1 MAGSL
6 AGWVFDKQADHPP
19 GVGSG
24 GQGGGECRGFGLCE
38 LSKAPSVTHSP
49 GLPCPRPQPLFLPT
63 APLLAPGPRVEP
75 ISREPRASA
84 LPSHSG
90 VVLTKRKGAPLQAG
104 TQMPPGPSSCGGWG
118 GDWLRPHRPGCA
130 SSSPRGTCPP
140 PVLSSGGCQPA
151 CSLISG
157 RTLSGGW
164 RGCPSKIENQY
175 SCNDRAEETLPA
187 ADASRVWGLPAV
199 AGARCR
205 SSGPPGRKPP
215 LGVSFYPVRK
225 QHISLKP
232 RRTRPA

>member
-63 APLLAPGPRVEP
+63 APLLAPGPQVEP

-90 VVLTKRKGAPLQAG
+90 MVLTKRKG
-104 TQMPPGPSSCGGWG
+104 GPSPGRHPDAPRAQLLRVGGA
-118 GDWLRPHRPGCA
+118 LA
-130 SSSPRGTCPP
+130 PP
-140 PVLSSGGCQPA
+140 PPARVCLQQPA
-151 CSLISG
+151 GHVSTARLVVWWVSA
-157 RTLSGGW
+157 RMFPHFRMDAV
-164 RGCPSKIENQY
+164 RGMAWVSIEN
-175 SCNDRAEETLPA
+175 
-187 ADASRVWGLPAV
+187 
-199 AGARCR
+199 
-205 SSGPPGRKPP
+205 RKSVQ
-215 LGVSFYPVRK
+215 L
-225 QHISLKP
+225 Q
-232 RRTRPA
+232 

>member
-90 VVLTKRKGAPLQAG
+90 VVLTKRKGASLQAG
-104 TQMPPGPSSCGGWG
+104 TQMPPGPSSCGGSG
-118 GDWLRPHRPGCA
+118 GGTGSAPTGQGVPPAARGARVHRPSCRLVGV
-130 SSSPRGTCPP
+130 SPHVPSFQDGRCQGDGVGVHQKSKISTAAMTAQKRPCR
-140 PVLSSGGCQPA
+140 LQTQAGSGGSPPWRALGAGPVGPQ
-151 CSLISG
+151 
-157 RTLSGGW
+157 GG
-164 RGCPSKIENQY
+164 SHF
-175 SCNDRAEETLPA
+175 
-187 ADASRVWGLPAV
+187 WGSVSIP
-199 AGARCR
+199 CR
-205 SSGPPGRKPP
+205 SST
-215 LGVSFYPVRK
+215 
-225 QHISLKP
+225 SL
-232 RRTRPA
+232 

>member
-104 TQMPPGPSSCGGWG
+104 TQMPPGPSSCGGVG
-118 GDWLRPHRPGCA
+118 GGLA
-130 SSSPRGTCPP
+130 PP
-140 PVLSSGGCQPA
+140 PLARVCLQQPA
-151 CSLISG
+151 GHVSTARLVVWWVSARMFPHF
-157 RTLSGGW
+157 RTDAV
-164 RGCPSKIENQY
+164 RGMAWVSIEN
-175 SCNDRAEETLPA
+175 
-187 ADASRVWGLPAV
+187 
-199 AGARCR
+199 
-205 SSGPPGRKPP
+205 RKSVQ
-215 LGVSFYPVRK
+215 L
-225 QHISLKP
+225 Q
-232 RRTRPA
+232 